1 VCVANDDGATN
12 GKASCP
18 HCGRFGI
25 ANSAARTRVSAKKG
39 LRRKEIP
46 CCQTGST
53 SEVEDYEACLGCVA
67 VLELSIR
74 PDLVRGNA
82 LATLAEWRVA

>member
-1 VCVANDDGATN
+1 VSVSELQIRLPALECQPRRVCE
-12 GKASCP
+12 
-18 HCGRFGI
+18 GRKFL
-25 ANSAARTRVSAKKG
+25 AAQA
-39 LRRKEIP
+39 
-46 CCQTGST
+46 GST
-53 SEVEDYEACLGCVA
+53 SEVEDYEVCLGGVA